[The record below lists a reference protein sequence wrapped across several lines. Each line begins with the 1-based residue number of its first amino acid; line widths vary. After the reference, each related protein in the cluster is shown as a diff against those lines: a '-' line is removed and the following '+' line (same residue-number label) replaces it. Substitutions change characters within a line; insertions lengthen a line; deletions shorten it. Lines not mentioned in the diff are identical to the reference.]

1 MHRFLPPSARFTR
14 VATRQ
19 QNVRVLFMVHR
30 NISSLLSPPTAANRH
45 QQQPSWT
52 RQHHNYYR
60 AFSTTPDN
68 NSISSLPVKILY
80 GSQGGTAQIF
90 AMQLVEALEEVTEGD
105 VSVEGLHET
114 PPDALCN
121 EKEAAL
127 HVFLTATAGV
137 GEPTDNAR
145 QFYDWLMAQD
155 DGKVLK
161 GLPYTVFGLG
171 NSVAHP
177 NHYNVVGKTVD
188 EKLHTLGATRAYP
201 LGLGDDGDCIED
213 DYDTWMEGFLQTVY
227 RNQDSGESTSEDAS
241 SAKEEEEATI
251 PASTVAVKD
260 PDTSTVACAGAKDKK
275 GSRLISTKYAQ
286 LNLAAPETD
295 FVRDDMM
302 HLGTQNPGAAFYGK
316 NTHALSVLSN
326 RPLNPQAGENGLYE
340 MRVSLENTGGKMSYE
355 TGDHLMVYPQ
365 NSEALVEGFL
375 QRFDVDPHAILNLP
389 ETPGR
394 QPYPHPT
401 GITLKETLRHCVDL
415 SGVPSPAV
423 ARHILGKPKIDY
435 KNDIATP
442 HRTVLDLMAEA
453 NRPFALEEIVYNL
466 PQMKARYYSIA
477 SSSLV
482 HPNEIYLVYRPVQYA
497 STRGNLHSGVCTS
510 YLINMMGREDAALDD
525 YNTVEN
531 SCSQLIASVNSNPTF
546 RLPSDEKTPVL
557 FIAGGCGVAPIRAF
571 LEERIH
577 IACEH
582 SHNPYGEGYL
592 FLGFRSPG
600 DAPYKALVEQ
610 AFQCGAISNIHLTYS
625 SGCGKGADSKIF
637 GEGDLQTHTSCGLV
651 SDAVGEHGEQLYSF
665 FERGG
670 HTYICGGARL
680 FGVAIENQV
689 HLLMQNHGGL
699 SENEATEY
707 LRRLLEDGR

>member
-1 MHRFLPPSARFTR
+1 MGTTANHRQEQL
-14 VATRQ
+14 
-19 QNVRVLFMVHR
+19 
-30 NISSLLSPPTAANRH
+30 
-45 QQQPSWT
+45 PSWT
-52 RQHHNYYR
+52 RECNFR
-60 AFSTTPDN
+60 TFSTTPN
-68 NSISSLPVKILY
+68 ISSLPVKILY

-90 AMQLVEALEEVTEGD
+90 AMQLVEALEEMPGGDDREVT
-105 VSVEGLHET
+105 VEGLHET
-114 PPDALCN
+114 PPDSLLLQ
-121 EKEAAL
+121 EPKKEAAL

-145 QFYDWLMAQD
+145 QFYEWLMAQD
-155 DGKVLK
+155 DSGDDKILE

-171 NSVAHP
+171 NSIAHP
-177 NHYNVVGKTVD
+177 NHYNVMGKTVD
-188 EKLHTLGATRAYP
+188 EKLHNLGATRAYP

-213 DYDTWMEGFLQTVY
+213 DYDTWMEAFLQAVY
-227 RNQDSGESTSEDAS
+227 LNNENGESTGEGAS
-241 SAKEEEEATI
+241 AAKEEEEVTI
-251 PASTVAVKD
+251 PKTTATVKD
-260 PDTSTVACAGAKDKK
+260 PDTSTVTCAGAKDQK
-275 GSRLISTKYAQ
+275 GSRLISTKYTQ
-286 LNLAAPETD
+286 LKVAAPETD
-295 FVRDDMM
+295 FVKDDML
-302 HLGTQNPGAAFYGK
+302 HLGKQNPDAAFYGE
-316 NTHALSVLSN
+316 NTQALSVLSN

-340 MRVSLENTGGKMSYE
+340 MRVSLENSDGKITYE

-375 QRFDVDPHAILNLP
+375 QRFDVDPHAILNQT
-389 ETPGR
+389 ETLDR

-415 SGVPSPAV
+415 SAVPSPAA

-442 HRTVLDLMAEA
+442 HRTFLDLMAEA
-453 NRPFALEEIVYNL
+453 NRPFALEEILYNL
-466 PQMKARYYSIA
+466 PAMKARYYSIA
-477 SSSLV
+477 SSSMV
-482 HPNEIYLVYRPVQYA
+482 HPNEIYLVYRPVQYT
-497 STRGNLHSGVCTS
+497 STRGNLHLGVCTS
-510 YLINMMGREDAALDD
+510 YLKNMMGREDAALDD

-531 SCSQLIASVNSNPTF
+531 TSSQLIASVNSNPTF
-546 RLPSDEKTPVL
+546 RLPTDEKTPVL

-592 FLGFRSPG
+592 FLGFRSPA

-610 AFQCGAISNIHLTYS
+610 AFQCGAISNVHLTYS
-625 SGCGKGADSKIF
+625 SGCGKGVDSKIF

-707 LRRLLEDGR
+707 LRRLLAEGR